1 MVDNG
6 LPLQL
11 NSSPTKATLRAYDA
25 NDLGTECAT
34 AARTLPMCRDTAS
47 ASGHRWWR
55 NGRVFFSTGHDLP
68 TVANP
73 KGELDV
79 YGLK

>member
-1 MVDNG
+1 
-6 LPLQL
+6 
-11 NSSPTKATLRAYDA
+11 
-25 NDLGTECAT
+25 
-34 AARTLPMCRDTAS
+34 
-47 ASGHRWWR
+47 
-55 NGRVFFSTGHDLP
+55 VFFSTGHDLP